1 MIESA
6 ESRGKGWTKANPA
19 DEAWVNASG
28 GLSGDV
34 RGWQGEKEQ
43 MRKLGTTRGLPRS
56 TSGRYSE
63 GAAYNLQVREVV
75 TCSRVGRMG
84 PHK

>member
-6 ESRGKGWTKANPA
+6 ESKGKGWTKANPA
-19 DEAWVNASG
+19 DEAWVNAIG

-34 RGWQGEKEQ
+34 RGWQGEQEQ
-43 MRKLGTTRGLPRS
+43 MRKLGTTRRRPRP
-56 TSGRYSE
+56 TVGRYSE
-63 GAAYNLQVREVV
+63 GATYNLQVREVV
-75 TCSRVGRMG
+75 ACWRVGRMG